1 MIRRPPRSTRTDT
14 LFPYTTLFRSDAH
27 AAARGFGRE
36 LDHIGLIA
44 AIIEHHQDVAAAHV
58 EQAVEALDR
67 KYVLGGSPRPTL
79 RQVGRQHTRDVADAP
94 DADRGDISLCG
105 PDAVQSG
112 SESGREGGGQREGIA

>member
-36 LDHIGLIA
+36 LAHIGLIA

-58 EQAVEALDR
+58 EQAVAALAR
-67 KYVLGGSPRPTL
+67 QSVLGGDPRPKL
-79 RQVGRQHTRDVADAP
+79 RPVCTQHARYLDAARTPAFERPRAPERRQLPGSQAP
-94 DADRGDISLCG
+94 KQTTPYR
-105 PDAVQSG
+105 PNPT
-112 SESGREGGGQREGIA
+112 